1 MVLSCITTLY
11 NSADY
16 LEVFLEKIYNS
27 IKTLNIVDFEV
38 IFVNDGSPDNSL
50 QKCIELKNQ
59 YENITIIDFTKNFG
73 HHKAFYAGLA
83 HSKGDYVFMI
93 DSDLEE
99 DPSLLVEYWNSLIEN
114 KVYDVVYGIQNKR
127 KGGFFER
134 HSGQL
139 FYKILNSLTDF
150 QYPVN
155 SLTARLMK
163 RDFVNSV
170 LKYDEKTLELWSVFS
185 IAGYKNLEIVST
197 KSSKE
202 RTDYTFKKKLNLAT
216 ETVTAS
222 SVKPLNL
229 IFFLGVLIF
238 FTSLLFVF
246 WIIFSYFYYGE
257 DSISGYSSL
266 IASIWLIGGLT
277 ILLLGIIAIYI
288 SKIFLEVKNRPLYQ
302 IKNIY

>member
-16 LEVFLEKIYNS
+16 LEIFLEKIYNS
-27 IKTLNIVDFEV
+27 IKILNIVDFEV
-38 IFVNDGSPDNSL
+38 IIVNDGSPDNSL
-50 QKCIELKNQ
+50 QKCIELKKQ
-59 YENITIIDFTKNFG
+59 YKNITIIDFSKNFG

-99 DPSLLVEYWNSLIEN
+99 DPSLLIEYWNALLEN
-114 KVYDVVYGIQNKR
+114 TEYDVVYGVQNKR
-127 KGGFFER
+127 KGGIFER
-134 HSGQL
+134 YSGQL

-163 RDFVNSV
+163 RNFVNSV

-185 IAGYKNLEIVST
+185 IAGFKNLEIIST
-197 KSSKE
+197 KGSKE

-216 ETVTAS
+216 ETITAS

-229 IFFLGVLIF
+229 IFFLGVFIF
-238 FTSLLFVF
+238 FSSLLFIL
-246 WIIFSYFYYGE
+246 WIIFSYFYYGK

-277 ILLLGIIAIYI
+277 ILLLGVIAIYI

-302 IKNIY
+302 IKKIL

>member
-27 IKTLNIVDFEV
+27 IKILNIVDFEV
-38 IFVNDGSPDNSL
+38 IIVNDGSPDNSL
-50 QKCIELKNQ
+50 QKCIELKKQ

-99 DPSLLVEYWNSLIEN
+99 DPSLLVEYWNALLEN
-114 KVYDVVYGIQNKR
+114 KEYDVVYGIQNKR
-127 KGGFFER
+127 KGDFFER

-163 RDFVNSV
+163 RNFVNSV

-185 IAGYKNLEIVST
+185 IAGFKNLEIVST

-216 ETVTAS
+216 ETITAS

-229 IFFLGVLIF
+229 IFLLGVLIF
-238 FTSLLFVF
+238 FTSLLFILWF
-246 WIIFSYFYYGE
+246 IFSYFYYGE